1 MTDTQEHAPV
11 VDGPHRRITAKRR
24 SRAAGAALGMTV
36 IAVVGACGSSSSG
49 TPTPSSLPAIG
60 PQMTSVATIRLD
72 GPGTTNNIGYPT
84 PYASNRGPGW
94 LLASF
99 MFDQLT
105 WPDSTGV
112 EKPWLAKS
120 WTTSADGKTWT
131 FTLRSNAT
139 WTDGQPLTA
148 QDVLFSYQYDMTGPG
163 AKLRPV
169 PKSIAAVSAP
179 DPTTFVITLSRV
191 DPVLLDEIGGF
202 AGVFIVPQHIW
213 ASVTDPAHF
222 QGPQSLIGSGP
233 YKLTSF
239 DLSQGN
245 YEYTANDTFYL
256 GKPIVHQ
263 VNLVS
268 LPSTADPLVALT
280 HNQLDAASAP
290 DTGGGVP
297 QSELSTLQQQFTLLT
312 ARGEY
317 NVAYHFNVASAFPYN
332 SQQFRQAVAY
342 AINRDAIV
350 QREVN
355 GRGVPG
361 NLGGL
366 GPANPWL
373 DKNLPAYNYDVAK
386 AKSLL
391 DSIGLK
397 VGSNGLRTLPDGSPL
412 SVPLLTSSTD
422 LDFAQFVKNDLAAVG
437 ITVNIQAV
445 DQASSDAADA
455 AGKYTTAVIHYGGL
469 SADPSNRICSTYAT
483 VGGKA
488 PTGFTVAQGYNNAQ
502 VNSLCT
508 QLNATLDHATRQNI
522 ADQLQQIINTD
533 VPVIPLYVPDQVSF
547 VNTKVFTAWAFTP
560 GCPPCGTS
568 ENKFILATGKLK
580 AS

>member
-1 MTDTQEHAPV
+1 MTSLHPESRRGLSRHVPEM
-11 VDGPHRRITAKRR
+11 RRI
-24 SRAAGAALGMTV
+24 RAIGAAVALV
-36 IAVVGACGSSSSG
+36 AIAATAACGSSSSN
-49 TPTPSSLPAIG
+49 TPTGSSLPAIG
-60 PQMTSVATIRLD
+60 PQTKTVATLRLV
-72 GPGTTNNIGYPT
+72 GPGITNNIGYPT

-94 LLASF
+94 LLTSF
-99 MFDQLT
+99 VFDELT
-105 WPDSTGV
+105 WPDSSGV
-112 EKPWLAKS
+112 QKPWLAKS

-139 WTDGQPLTA
+139 WQDGQPLTA

-169 PKSIAAVSAP
+169 AKSIASVSAP
-179 DPTTFVITLSRV
+179 DNQTFVITLKTV
-191 DPVLLDEIGGF
+191 DPILLDEIGGF
-202 AGVFIVPQHIW
+202 AGVFIIPQHIW

-222 QGPQSLIGSGP
+222 QGAQALIGSGP
-233 YKLTSF
+233 YQLTSF

-245 YEYTANDTFYL
+245 YQYTANNSFYL
-256 GKPIVHQ
+256 GKPIVQ
-263 VNLVS
+263 KVNLVS
-268 LPSTADPLVALT
+268 LPSTADPLLSLSN
-280 HNQLDAASAP
+280 NQVDAASAP
-290 DTGGGVP
+290 NTGGGVP
-297 QSELSTLQQQFTLLT
+297 QSELSSLQQQFTLLT

-317 NVAYHFNVASAFPYN
+317 NVAYHFNVASGFPYN

-342 AINRDAIV
+342 AINRTTIV

-373 DKNLPAYNYDVAK
+373 DKNLTPYNYDQAK

-391 DSIGLK
+391 DSLGLK
-397 VGSNGLRTLPDGSPL
+397 AGTNGVRTLPDGSAL
-412 SVPLLTSSTD
+412 SIPLLTSSTD

-437 ITVNIQAV
+437 LTVNIQSV
-445 DQASSDAADA
+445 DQASSDASDA

-469 SADPSNRICSTYAT
+469 SGDPSTRICGTYANT
-483 VGGKA
+483 
-488 PTGFTVAQGYNNAQ
+488 AQALASFAGAKGYNNPT

-508 QLNATLDHATRQNI
+508 QLGSTLDHSTRQGLAN
-522 ADQLQQIINTD
+522 QLQETINAD

-547 VNTKVFTAWAFTP
+547 VNTKVYTAWAFTP
-560 GCPPCGTS
+560 ACPPCGTS
-568 ENKFILATGKLK
+568 ESKFMLATGKLK
-580 AS
+580 AAS

>member
-1 MTDTQEHAPV
+1 MRGLHPREAANSARVARWPGT
-11 VDGPHRRITAKRR
+11 RRTRTI
-24 SRAAGAALGMTV
+24 AAAVALAA
-36 IAVVGACGSSSSG
+36 IAVLAACGSSSS
-49 TPTPSSLPAIG
+49 TSPSANSLPAIG
-60 PQMTSVATIRLD
+60 PQTASVATIHLV

-94 LLASF
+94 LLTSF

-112 EKPWLAKS
+112 QKPWLAKS

-139 WTDGQPLTA
+139 WQDGQQLTA

-179 DPTTFVITLSRV
+179 DPQTFVITLSRV
-191 DPVLLDEIGGF
+191 DPILLDEIGGF
-202 AGVFIVPQHIW
+202 SGVFIVPQHIW
-213 ASVTDPAHF
+213 ANVTDPAHF
-222 QGPQSLIGSGP
+222 QGQQALVGSGP
-233 YKLTSF
+233 YQLTSF

-245 YEYTANDTFYL
+245 YQYTAYNNFYL
-256 GKPIVHQ
+256 GKPIVQ
-263 VNLVS
+263 KVTLVS
-268 LPSTADPLVALT
+268 LPSTADPLTALT
-280 HNQLDAASAP
+280 HNQVDAASAP
-290 DTGGGVP
+290 NTGGGVTDA
-297 QSELSTLQQQFTLLT
+297 ELKSLQQQFPLLQ

-317 NVAYHFNVASAFPYN
+317 NVAYHFNLASGFPYN

-342 AINRDAIV
+342 AINRNSIV
-350 QREVN
+350 QREVS

-361 NLGGL
+361 SAGGL

-373 DKNLPAYNYDVAK
+373 DKTLPQYNYDPAK

-391 DSIGLK
+391 DSVGLK
-397 VGSNGLRTLPDGSPL
+397 AGSGGTRTMPDGSPL
-412 SVPLLTSSTD
+412 AIPLLTSSTD

-437 ITVNIQAV
+437 LTVNIQAV
-445 DQASSDAADA
+445 DQASSDASDA

-469 SADPSNRICSTYAT
+469 SADPSTRICGTYVPAT
-483 VGGKA
+483 GGKPA
-488 PTGFTVAQGYNNAQ
+488 SFAAAQGYNNAT
-502 VNSLCT
+502 VNSLCN
-508 QLNATLDHATRQNI
+508 QIGSTLDHATRQNL
-522 ADQLQQIINTD
+522 ANQLQQTLNTD
-533 VPVIPLYVPDQVSF
+533 VAVLPLYVPDQVAF
-547 VNTKVFTAWAFTP
+547 VDTKAFTAWSFTP
-560 GCPPCGTS
+560 GCPPCGVS
-568 ENKFILATGKLK
+568 ESKFMLATGKLK